1 MTDEALHP
9 DLCIIG
15 AGAAGLSVA
24 ASAAAFGVRTVLI
37 EEGEMGGE
45 CLHTACI
52 PSKALLAAAHVAKWP
67 SLAPFVARE
76 LVPPVLDHE
85 RVLAHVQHVIAEIA
99 PADSSARYTALGI
112 EVLKAR
118 AEFVDRTTVKAG
130 EKLIR
135 ARRFVIAS
143 GSQPSIP
150 EIAGLD
156 AVSYL
161 TNETVFA
168 LSERPRHLLVIG
180 AGSVGAELGQAFRRL
195 GSEVTL
201 FEQERLL
208 AHEDAEVAGV
218 IRGALKRDGIGLHEG
233 IRLAAVAAP
242 SNGVRLHYS
251 DQTSAPRQETGTHL
265 LIAAGRTPRTQGLG
279 LENGWIKYDK
289 SGIIVDH
296 GMRTSNPRVFAI
308 GDCIGGV
315 FAGWRFTHAASL
327 QAGLV
332 IRSAFFR
339 LPARFDPLLVPRVT
353 FTDPEVAS
361 VGLSED
367 DARKKHGAIRIC
379 RFPLGE
385 TDRARAEGERE
396 GLVKLVA
403 APNGRLLGAAI
414 CGKAA
419 AEMIPLWTL
428 ALQEKMKLSKIA
440 ALVTPYPTLSEASRR
455 AALEFY
461 TPLARR
467 PFMRR
472 LLGVLRRFG

>member
-1 MTDEALHP
+1 MDEPLRP

-24 ASAAAFGVRTVLI
+24 AAAAAFGVRTVLV
-37 EEGEMGGE
+37 EKSEMGGE

-52 PSKALLAAAHVAKWP
+52 PSKALIAAARLAKWP
-67 SLAPFVARE
+67 ALAPRVAQER
-76 LVPPVLDHE
+76 VPPILEHQ
-85 RVLAHVQHVIAEIA
+85 RVLAHVNGVIADIA
-99 PADSSARYTALGI
+99 PADSAARYKALGV
-112 EVLKAR
+112 EVIKAEAAFIDR
-118 AEFVDRTTVKAG
+118 ATVKVG
-130 EKLIR
+130 ETLIK

-143 GSQPSIP
+143 GAQPAIP

-180 AGSVGAELGQAFRRL
+180 AGSVGSELGQAFRRL

-201 FEQERLL
+201 FDSARLL
-208 AHEDAEVAGV
+208 PREDAEVAGIV
-218 IRGALKRDGIGLHEG
+218 RGAFERDGVRLHES
-233 IRLAAVAAP
+233 IKLAAVAATTD
-242 SNGVRLHYS
+242 GVRLHYS
-251 DQTSAPRQETGTHL
+251 DQASAPRQATGTHL
-265 LIAAGRTPRTQGLG
+265 LIAAGRMPRTKGLG
-279 LENGWIKYDK
+279 LEEGWIKFDA

-308 GDCIGGV
+308 GDCVGGE
-315 FAGWRFTHAASL
+315 FGGWRFTHAASL
-327 QAGLV
+327 QANLV

-339 LPARFDPLLVPRVT
+339 LPSRFDPLLVPRVT

-367 DARKKHGAIRIC
+367 EARAKHGAIRIC
-379 RFPLGE
+379 RFALGE

-396 GLVKLVA
+396 GLVKLIA
-403 APNGRLLGAAI
+403 SPNGRLFGAAI
-414 CGKAA
+414 CGRAA
-419 AEMIPLWTL
+419 GEMIPLWTL
-428 ALQEKMKLSKIA
+428 ALKEKMKLSKIA
-440 ALVTPYPTLSEASRR
+440 SLVTPYPTLSEASRR

-461 TPLARR
+461 TPLAQR
-467 PFMRR
+467 PLVRR
-472 LLGVLRRFG
+472 LLGVLRKFG

>member
-1 MTDEALHP
+1 MNEPLRP

-37 EEGEMGGE
+37 EKGEMGGE
-45 CLHTACI
+45 CLHSGCV
-52 PSKALLAAAHVAKWP
+52 PSKALIAAARLAKLP
-67 SLAPFVARE
+67 ALARKVARE
-76 LVPPVLDHE
+76 WAPPALEHE
-85 RVLAHVQHVIAEIA
+85 HVLAHVNGVMADLA
-99 PADSSARYTALGI
+99 PADSAARYAALGV
-112 EVLKAR
+112 EVIKAQ
-118 AEFVDRTTVKAG
+118 AAFIDRTTVKAG
-130 EKLIR
+130 EKLIK
-135 ARRFVIAS
+135 ARRFVVAS
-143 GSQPSIP
+143 GSQPAIP

-161 TNETVFA
+161 TNETVFG
-168 LSERPRHLLVIG
+168 LSETPRHLLVIG
-180 AGSVGAELGQAFRRL
+180 AGSVGSELGQAFRRL

-201 FEQERLL
+201 FDSARLL
-208 AHEDAEVAGV
+208 PHEDAEIAGIV
-218 IRGALKRDGIGLHEG
+218 RGALQGEG
-233 IRLAAVAAP
+233 VRLQEEIRLAALAATP
-242 SNGVRLHYS
+242 DGVRLHYS
-251 DQTSAPRQETGTHL
+251 DRASAPRQTIGTHL
-265 LIAAGRTPRTQGLG
+265 LIAAGRKPRTQGLG
-279 LENGWIKYDK
+279 LEEGWIKYDK

-308 GDCIGGV
+308 GDCVGGA
-315 FAGWRFTHAASL
+315 FAGCRFTHAASL
-327 QAGLV
+327 QASIV
-332 IRSAFFR
+332 IRRAFFR
-339 LPARFDPLLVPRVT
+339 LPSRFDASLVPRVT

-367 DARKKHGAIRIC
+367 EARAKHGAIRIC
-379 RFPLGE
+379 RFALGD

-403 APNGRLLGAAI
+403 SSNGRLLGAAI
-414 CGKAA
+414 CGRAA

-428 ALQEKMKLSKIA
+428 TLKEGMKLSKIA
-440 ALVTPYPTLSEASRR
+440 GLVTPYPTLSEASRR

-472 LLGVLRRFG
+472 LLGVLRKFG

>member
-1 MTDEALHP
+1 MDEPLRP

-24 ASAAAFGVRTVLI
+24 AAAAAFGVRTVLV
-37 EEGEMGGE
+37 EKGEMGGE

-52 PSKALLAAAHVAKWP
+52 PSKALIAAARLAKWP
-67 SLAPFVARE
+67 ALAPRVAQER
-76 LVPPVLDHE
+76 VPPILEHQ
-85 RVLAHVQHVIAEIA
+85 RVLAHVNGVIADIA
-99 PADSSARYTALGI
+99 PADSAARYKALGV
-112 EVLKAR
+112 EVIKAEAAFIDR
-118 AEFVDRTTVKAG
+118 ATVKVG
-130 EKLIR
+130 ETLIK

-143 GSQPSIP
+143 GAQPAIP

-180 AGSVGAELGQAFRRL
+180 AGSVGSELGQAFRRL

-201 FEQERLL
+201 FDSARLL
-208 AHEDAEVAGV
+208 PREDAEVAGIV
-218 IRGALKRDGIGLHEG
+218 RGAFERDGLRLHES
-233 IRLAAVAAP
+233 IKLAAVAATAD
-242 SNGVRLHYS
+242 GVRLHYS
-251 DQTSAPRQETGTHL
+251 DQASAPRQATGTHL
-265 LIAAGRTPRTQGLG
+265 LIAAGRMPRTKGLG
-279 LENGWIKYDK
+279 LEEGWIKFDA
-289 SGIIVDH
+289 SGIIVDY

-308 GDCIGGV
+308 GDCVGGA
-315 FAGWRFTHAASL
+315 FGGWRFTHAASL
-327 QAGLV
+327 QANLV

-339 LPARFDPLLVPRVT
+339 LPSRFDPLLVPRVT
-353 FTDPEVAS
+353 FTDPEIAS

-367 DARKKHGAIRIC
+367 EARAKHGAIRIC
-379 RFPLGE
+379 RFALGE

-403 APNGRLLGAAI
+403 SPNGRLFGAAI
-414 CGKAA
+414 CGRAA
-419 AEMIPLWTL
+419 GEMIPLWTL
-428 ALQEKMKLSKIA
+428 ALKEKMKLSKIA
-440 ALVTPYPTLSEASRR
+440 SLVTPYPTLSEASRR

-467 PFMRR
+467 PLVRR
-472 LLGVLRRFG
+472 LLGVLRKFG